1 MYSLVTAVYMYSL
14 FITGVCSS
22 LSQVQFLPA
31 LDWVDLRDNQ
41 IVGMQA
47 LQASV
52 EVTVG
57 ESAQCT
63 ANLRA
68 GVGLMEWEMSP
79 SADVRDG
86 GLMIPRVLLS
96 GNPVC
101 NSSGGD
107 GAAPHGDNVSFDGQR
122 WNVTC
127 VGGLEE

>member
-1 MYSLVTAVYMYSL
+1 
-14 FITGVCSS
+14 
-22 LSQVQFLPA
+22 
-31 LDWVDLRDNQ
+31 
-41 IVGMQA
+41 MQA

-52 EVTVG
+52 EVPVG
-57 ESAQCT
+57 ESAKCT

-86 GLMIPRVLLS
+86 GLVIPRVLLS

>member
-1 MYSLVTAVYMYSL
+1 M
-14 FITGVCSS
+14 
-22 LSQVQFLPA
+22 SQVQYLPA

-41 IVGMQA
+41 IVGLQA
-47 LQASV
+47 LQTSV
-52 EVTVG
+52 DVPVG
-57 ESAQCT
+57 TSAQCT
-63 ANLRA
+63 VNLRA

-79 SADVRDG
+79 SVD
-86 GLMIPRVLLS
+86 VLLS

-107 GAAPHGDNVSFDGQR
+107 GAAPHGDNVAFDGQR